1 MSSDRR
7 IRFTRRLFG
16 LPGIAILIV
25 ACATQSVRADERF
38 FTFTGQNDIFFGND
52 GGGYTNGVVFGVMR
66 TPSPGEP
73 SVAPPAL
80 LAPLATVLG
89 AGKPALASNS
99 LAQFMVTPRDKSRSI
114 PTAPDSPYIGVL
126 QWRSAQVAVRE
137 QIADL
142 IAVDLGVV
150 GPASGAAQTQRFVHR
165 LFGSEGPRGWGSQ
178 GRNRLLAGLEAYRAR
193 RFRWSDTPTAE
204 TTGDFVLLGGATLG
218 NLESSVGG
226 TALIRYG
233 RDLERSFPT
242 VVRAEGRSSDPF
254 VIGHGWFTYIGYSVD
269 RFTGMRIGDDT
280 PAENPANLRKSAM
293 VALAGIAFGWGE
305 SSLTLS
311 LQSASP
317 FVVGNSERQSFG
329 SISFRTR
336 IP

>member
-1 MSSDRR
+1 MSADRR
-7 IRFTRRLFG
+7 IRFIRRFFA
-16 LPGIAILIV
+16 LPGSAILIA
-25 ACATQSVRADERF
+25 ACAAQSAHADERF

-52 GGGYTNGVVFGVMR
+52 GGGYTNGVVFGMLR
-66 TPSPGEP
+66 APSPGEP
-73 SVAPPAL
+73 SVAPPVL
-80 LAPLATVLG
+80 LARLASALG
-89 AGKPALASNS
+89 TGKPVLASSS
-99 LAQFMVTPRDKSRSI
+99 LAQFMVTPRDKSRSV
-114 PTAPDSPYIGVL
+114 PAAADSPYIGVL
-126 QWRSAQVAVRE
+126 QFRSAQVTVRE
-137 QIADL
+137 QTADL

-150 GPASGAAQTQRFVHR
+150 GTASGAAQTQRFVHR

-193 RFRWSDTPTAE
+193 RFQWSDTPTAE
-204 TTGDFVLLGGATLG
+204 ATSDFILLGGATLG
-218 NLESSVGG
+218 NLESSFGG

-242 VVRAEGRSSDPF
+242 VVRVQGRSSDPF
-254 VIGHGWFTYIGYSVD
+254 VIGRGCFAYAGYSAD

-280 PAENPANLRKSAM
+280 PAGNPANLRKSAM

-329 SISFRTR
+329 SITFTTR